1 MLKKSEEL
9 VLKVI
14 SDNAYKGES
23 CLMSLSSVVEF
34 IGNQK
39 LVNEKNVFSIIND
52 LYESEYIDLITT
64 IKNDEKLYL
73 FTLLKKGKNYKQEK
87 VKEIRS
93 VKNRIVLS
101 IICACIS
108 FIVGRIL
115 IVIFK

>member
-73 FTLLKKGKNYKQEK
+73 FTLLK